1 MEKDIDDLKKQ
12 RNRARIL
19 NIVLIIIIILLL
31 LFCYVVGY
39 RMGKIGFG
47 YQETIA
53 PTDTITKDE
62 DKGKDKDRDE
72 EIDKEYKMPEI
83 QITQGDIE
91 ITKDTQLD
99 IFSNKKF
106 NGEKIIAP
114 GSNGTYQ
121 FCVRNKSNYDITYD
135 FSFTDEMQYP
145 VNMKYKLKIDN
156 IYIKGNQEEY
166 KNLEEIQVNE
176 IIVPKDSVN
185 IYTLEW
191 YWKDDNKNDTIVGS
205 QKDNQYYKL
214 NLEINAKQY
223 VK

>member
-1 MEKDIDDLKKQ
+1 MERDIDDLKKQ

-31 LFCYVVGY
+31 LFWYVVGY

-47 YQETIA
+47 HQETIA

-62 DKGKDKDRDE
+62 DM
-72 EIDKEYKMPEI
+72 DKEYKMPEI

-99 IFSNKKF
+99 IFSNEKF
-106 NGEKIIAP
+106 NGEKIITP
-114 GSNGTYQ
+114 GSNGIYQ

-191 YWKDDNKNDTIVGS
+191 YWEDDNKNDTIVGS